1 MIRGAGGRFGW
12 RRLAAAAGPVG
23 IRPRANGSNVVVRRP
38 GARRLAAAAT
48 LAAATAAAAPA
59 AAQTEFHFQFGEL
72 LNPFSARTEESFV
85 LTLQQATQWK
95 YGSSFYFVD
104 YLDDRG
110 RDGFNERDFYAEW
123 YPTLSL
129 GKVTGRTVGGGPLID
144 VGFIAGLNAASAAKV
159 VKYLPGVRLS
169 WKAPGF
175 VFLNTDFMLYL
186 DGSSGVAA
194 GGAPKTDDGYNID
207 VSWLYPFSAGEQSFQ
222 ITGHAEYIG
231 SVTNEFGDVYGGAI
245 LAQPQFRWDLGKAVG
260 GDAGKLFAGIEYQ
273 YWRNKLGT
281 AEDETA
287 AQLLLVWQL

>member
-1 MIRGAGGRFGW
+1 MTRRARRF
-12 RRLAAAAGPVG
+12 AAAAV
-23 IRPRANGSNVVVRRP
+23 
-38 GARRLAAAAT
+38 LAA
-48 LAAATAAAAPA
+48 LAAAAAPA

-104 YLDDRG
+104 YVDDRG

-123 YPTLSL
+123 FPTLSL
-129 GKVTGRTVGGGPLID
+129 GKLTGKTVGGGPLID
-144 VGFIAGLNAASAAKV
+144 VGFIAGLNAGSAAKV
-159 VKYLPGVRLS
+159 VKYVPGVRLS

-186 DGSSGVAA
+186 DGSSGVGA
-194 GGAPKTDDGYNID
+194 GGAPKTDDGYNVD
-207 VSWLYPFSAGEQSFQ
+207 VSWLFLFSAGEQSFQ

-231 SVTNEFGDVYGGAI
+231 AVTNEFGVEYRGRI
-245 LAQPQFRWDLGKAVG
+245 LAQPQFRWDAGKAFG

-273 YWRNKLGT
+273 YWSNKLGT
-281 AEDETA
+281 EEDESA